1 MGWCQ
6 LRKKILKTCYNKDK
20 KEYNTQRKQCLEK
33 PKKEKKNYNNLD
45 HDNVT
50 DNKTF
55 QKFIKP
61 LFSGKSSTHNKIALV
76 EEDVI
81 LDKYGNVTEVLN
93 ICFTNVVS
101 NLNIPKH
108 HGKSINVD
116 HMEDPIA
123 ISIEQYKNHPSVVA
137 K

>member
-20 KEYNTQRKQCLEK
+20 KEYDTQSVQKSQ
-33 PKKEKKNYNNLD
+33 KKKKKNLD

-61 LFSGKSSTHNKIALV
+61 LFSGKSSTHNKITLV

-81 LDKYGNVTEVLN
+81 LDKNGNVTEVLN